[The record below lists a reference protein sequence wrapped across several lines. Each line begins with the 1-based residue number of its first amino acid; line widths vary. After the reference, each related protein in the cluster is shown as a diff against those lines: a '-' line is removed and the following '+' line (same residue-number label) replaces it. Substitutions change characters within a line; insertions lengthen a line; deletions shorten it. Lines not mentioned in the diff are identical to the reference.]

1 LLLTFEAKITHFQK
15 KGPFPMKISNHS
27 GNVEMTVQTLL
38 KILDHSSDEIFVL
51 DGEKRILYVNQVC
64 EKHYGLKPTEV
75 IGKFNVELFEKG
87 YWKPS
92 IVPEVYRRKEPC
104 YMRQVTNIGAELM
117 TSAVPILN
125 EKNEI
130 DLVVITST
138 QVETI
143 KMIKGKEETGE
154 SKSTQE
160 ATNGAHIVTNSG
172 KIKSILEFC
181 KKVAPTDSNIL
192 ILGESGTGKSVLAQ
206 YIHKISR
213 RKNGPFLAINCAA
226 IPEELLE
233 SELFGYAKGAFTG
246 ASKLGKEGLIEA
258 ANSGTLFLDEIG
270 EMPLSVQA
278 KLLQVIQ
285 EKQFIPVGSNK
296 IKKVDI
302 RIIAAT
308 NKNLADMVKDKAFRE
323 DLYYRLN
330 VIDIHLPP
338 LSERKEDIVPL
349 IYNFLNKFNQK
360 YNENKVI
367 SDESL
372 NILIHYSWPG
382 NIRQLENL
390 IERLVIVSNS
400 IIQLA
405 DIPDIINESVGQ
417 VTQIALPNSLD
428 KALDETK
435 RTFVRRS
442 FQTCKS
448 SRKVANDLGISQ
460 TKAANLIRKYCS
472 DLING

>member
-1 LLLTFEAKITHFQK
+1 
-15 KGPFPMKISNHS
+15 MKISKHT

-64 EKHYGLKPTEV
+64 EKHYGLKPTDV

-125 EKNEI
+125 ENGEI

-143 KMIKGKEETGE
+143 KMMKAKEEKVE

-160 ATNGAHIVTNSG
+160 ISDGSQIITNSG

-246 ASKLGKEGLIEA
+246 ASHLGKQGLIEA
-258 ANSGTLFLDEIG
+258 ANGGTLFLDEIG

-296 IKKVDI
+296 VKKVDI
-302 RIIAAT
+302 RIMAAT
-308 NKNLADMVKDKAFRE
+308 NKNLADLVKDKAFRE
-323 DLYYRLN
+323 DLFYRLN

-367 SDESL
+367 SDECL

-390 IERLVIVSNS
+390 MERLVIVSNS

-405 DIPDIINESVGQ
+405 DISDIINESVGQ
-417 VTQIALPNSLD
+417 VTQLALPNSLD

-435 RTFVRRS
+435 RTFIRRS
-442 FQTCKS
+442 FQTYKS
-448 SRKVANDLGISQ
+448 SRKVASDLGISQ
-460 TKAANLIRKYCS
+460 TKAANLIRQYCS
-472 DLING
+472 DLISK

>member
-1 LLLTFEAKITHFQK
+1 
-15 KGPFPMKISNHS
+15 MKRSNHT

-51 DGEKRILYVNQVC
+51 DGEKRILYVNQLC
-64 EKHYGLKPTEV
+64 EKHYGLKPTDV

-92 IVPEVYRRKEPC
+92 IVPEVYKRKEPC

-117 TSAVPILN
+117 TSAIPILN
-125 EKNEI
+125 EKNEVE
-130 DLVVITST
+130 LVVITST
-138 QVETI
+138 QVQTI
-143 KMIKGKEETGE
+143 KMMKAKEEIDE

-160 ATNGAHIVTNSG
+160 SKYEDRIVTNCG
-172 KIKSILEFC
+172 KVKSILEFC

-192 ILGESGTGKSVLAQ
+192 ILGESGTGKGVLAQ
-206 YIHKISR
+206 YIHKISI
-213 RKNGPFLAINCAA
+213 RKNETFLAINCAA

-246 ASKLGKEGLIEA
+246 ASKLGKQGLIEA
-258 ANSGTLFLDEIG
+258 ANGGTLFLDEIG

-285 EKQFIPVGSNK
+285 EKQFIPVGSNT

-302 RIIAAT
+302 RIMAAT
-308 NKNLADMVKDKAFRE
+308 NKNLADMVNAKLFRE
-323 DLYYRLN
+323 DLFYRLN

-338 LSERKEDIVPL
+338 LSERKEDIIPL
-349 IYNFLNKFNQK
+349 IYNFLNKFNHK

-367 SDESL
+367 SEECL

-400 IIQLA
+400 MIQRA
-405 DIPDIINESVGQ
+405 DLPDIINENVGQ
-417 VTQIALPNSLD
+417 VTQLALPTSLD

-442 FQTCKS
+442 FQTYKS

-460 TKAANLIRKYCS
+460 TKASSLIRKYCS
-472 DLING
+472 DLTNGGE

>member
-1 LLLTFEAKITHFQK
+1 
-15 KGPFPMKISNHS
+15 MKISTHT

-92 IVPEVYRRKEPC
+92 IVPEVYRRKVPC
-104 YMRQVTNIGAELM
+104 YLMQVTNIGAELM

-125 EKNEI
+125 DKGEI
-130 DLVVITST
+130 DLVVITSS

-143 KMIKGKEETGE
+143 KMMKAKEDNGE

-160 ATNGAHIVTNSG
+160 SAAEALIVTNSG
-172 KIKSILEFC
+172 KIKSILEFS

-192 ILGESGTGKSVLAQ
+192 ILGESGTGKTVLAQ
-206 YIHKISR
+206 YIHKISKR
-213 RKNGPFLAINCAA
+213 NNGPFLAINCAA

-246 ASKLGKEGLIEA
+246 ASKLGKQGLMEA
-258 ANSGTLFLDEIG
+258 ANGGTLFLDEIG

-285 EKQFIPVGSNK
+285 EKQFIPVGSNQ

-302 RIIAAT
+302 RIMAAT
-308 NKNLADMVKDKAFRE
+308 NKNLTDMVQDKAFRE
-323 DLYYRLN
+323 DLFYRLN

-367 SDESL
+367 SEECL
-372 NILIHYSWPG
+372 NVLIHYSWPG

-390 IERLVIVSNS
+390 MERLVIISNS

-417 VTQIALPNSLD
+417 VTPLALPNSLD
-428 KALDETK
+428 KALEETK

-442 FQTCKS
+442 YQTCKS

-460 TKAANLIRKYCS
+460 TKASNLIRKYCS
-472 DLING
+472 DLLNG

>member
-1 LLLTFEAKITHFQK
+1 
-15 KGPFPMKISNHS
+15 MKISTHT
-27 GNVEMTVQTLL
+27 GHVEMTVQTLL

-64 EKHYGLKPTEV
+64 EKHYGLKPTDV

-125 EKNEI
+125 EKGEI

-143 KMIKGKEETGE
+143 KMLKVNEENGE

-160 ATNGAHIVTNSG
+160 SAAEALIVTNSG

-192 ILGESGTGKSVLAQ
+192 ILGESGTGKTVLAQ
-206 YIHKISR
+206 YIHKISKR
-213 RKNGPFLAINCAA
+213 NNGPFLAINCAA

-233 SELFGYAKGAFTG
+233 SELFGYSKGAFTG
-246 ASKLGKEGLIEA
+246 ASKLGKQGLIEA
-258 ANSGTLFLDEIG
+258 ANGGTIFLDEIG
-270 EMPLSVQA
+270 EMPVSVQA

-308 NKNLADMVKDKAFRE
+308 NKNLSDMVKDKAFRE
-323 DLYYRLN
+323 DLFYRLN

-367 SDESL
+367 SEECL
-372 NILIHYSWPG
+372 NVLIHYSWPG

-390 IERLVIVSNS
+390 IERLVIISNS

-405 DIPDIINESVGQ
+405 DLPEIINDSVGQ
-417 VTQIALPNSLD
+417 VTPLALPNSLD

-442 FQTCKS
+442 FQTYKS
-448 SRKVANDLGISQ
+448 SRKVAADLGISQ
-460 TKAANLIRKYCS
+460 TKASNLIRKYCS
-472 DLING
+472 DLMNG

>member
-1 LLLTFEAKITHFQK
+1 
-15 KGPFPMKISNHS
+15 
-27 GNVEMTVQTLL
+27 
-38 KILDHSSDEIFVL
+38 
-51 DGEKRILYVNQVC
+51 
-64 EKHYGLKPTEV
+64 
-75 IGKFNVELFEKG
+75 
-87 YWKPS
+87 
-92 IVPEVYRRKEPC
+92 
-104 YMRQVTNIGAELM
+104 MRQVTNIGAELM

-125 EKNEI
+125 ENGEI

-143 KMIKGKEETGE
+143 KMMKAKEEKVE

-160 ATNGAHIVTNSG
+160 ISDGSQIITNSG

-246 ASKLGKEGLIEA
+246 ASHLGKQGLIEA
-258 ANSGTLFLDEIG
+258 ANGGTLFLDEIG

-296 IKKVDI
+296 VKKVDI
-302 RIIAAT
+302 RIMAAT
-308 NKNLADMVKDKAFRE
+308 NKNLADLVKDKAFRE
-323 DLYYRLN
+323 DLFYRLN

-367 SDESL
+367 SDECL

-390 IERLVIVSNS
+390 MERLVIVSNS
-400 IIQLA
+400 MIQLA

-417 VTQIALPNSLD
+417 VTQLALPNSLD

-435 RTFVRRS
+435 RTFIRRS
-442 FQTCKS
+442 FQTYKS
-448 SRKVANDLGISQ
+448 SRKVATDLGISQ

-472 DLING
+472 DLISK

>member
-1 LLLTFEAKITHFQK
+1 
-15 KGPFPMKISNHS
+15 MKISNHT
-27 GNVEMTVQTLL
+27 GHVEMTVQTLL

-64 EKHYGLKPTEV
+64 EKHYGLKPTDV
-75 IGKFNVELFEKG
+75 IGKFNVELYEKG

-104 YMRQVTNIGAELM
+104 YIRQVTNIGAELM

-125 EKNEI
+125 EKGEI

-138 QVETI
+138 QVQTI
-143 KMIKGKEETGE
+143 KMMKAKEEKDE

-160 ATNGAHIVTNSG
+160 ITNEAHIITNSS

-192 ILGESGTGKSVLAQ
+192 ILRESGTGKSVLAQ
-206 YIHKISR
+206 YIHKLSR

-233 SELFGYAKGAFTG
+233 SELFGYSKGAFTG
-246 ASKLGKEGLIEA
+246 ASKLGKEGLMEA
-258 ANSGTLFLDEIG
+258 ANGGTLFLDEIG

-285 EKQFIPVGSNK
+285 EKQFIPIGSNK

-302 RIIAAT
+302 RVMAAT
-308 NKNLADMVKDKAFRE
+308 NKNLANMVKDKAFRE
-323 DLYYRLN
+323 DLFYRLN
-330 VIDIHLPP
+330 VIDILLPP

-367 SDESL
+367 SDECL

-390 IERLVIVSNS
+390 MERLVIVSNS

-405 DIPDIINESVGQ
+405 DIPDLINENVGQ
-417 VTQIALPNSLD
+417 VTQLALPDSLD
-428 KALDETK
+428 QALDETK
-435 RTFVRRS
+435 RTFIRRS
-442 FQTCKS
+442 FQTYKS

-472 DLING
+472 DLTNG